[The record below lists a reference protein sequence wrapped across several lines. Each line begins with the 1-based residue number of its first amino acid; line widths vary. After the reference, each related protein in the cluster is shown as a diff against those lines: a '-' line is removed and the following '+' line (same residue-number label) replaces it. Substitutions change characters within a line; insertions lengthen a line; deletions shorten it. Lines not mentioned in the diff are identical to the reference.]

1 MGKMVYFSP
10 LWNIDIFQDRKQ
22 KISRVV
28 VIAPKRGE
36 GTSQKIG
43 VLC

>member
-1 MGKMVYFSP
+1 MDKMLYFSP
-10 LWNIDIFQDRKQ
+10 LWKIDIFQDRKQ

-28 VIAPKRGE
+28 VFAPKRGE